1 MTLRLDPRRPIVWR
15 TPHSLQIGVDPMLA
29 HLDNVSDGDA
39 RLIDALVVGVTRAG
53 LAMLA
58 ERAGVLPH
66 RVDELLAGVSAA
78 MVDPTWSTP
87 AAAPRPTITVVGV
100 GVGAQRVAGVLVE
113 AGHPVAIAV
122 PGAMT
127 RGRRPATAVLVTEHV
142 IDPHEHERWLRRDVP
157 HLPIVFGEVSA
168 TIGPLVEVGVTACLR
183 CVERHRT
190 NDDYARPAIATQ
202 LWGQAAAAQSPA
214 LATEAAIEAL
224 RMLRTTGR
232 AAAPGTGSAARRS
245 GAAARGTG
253 SAARGS
259 DSPAATF
266 SVRLDADSGLR
277 TMREWWPNEGCGCR
291 GLTAL
296 PEPAPR
302 RETGSP
308 PAPPAPWSHAAPT
321 TVRAPFSRA

>member
-190 NDDYARPAIATQ
+190 NDDFARPAIATQ

-232 AAAPGTGSAARRS
+232 AAA
-245 GAAARGTG
+245 RGNG

-321 TVRAPFSRA
+321 TARAPFSRA

>member
-168 TIGPLVEVGVTACLR
+168 TIGPLVEVGETACLR

-232 AAAPGTGSAARRS
+232 
-245 GAAARGTG
+245 AAARGTG

>member
-66 RVDELLAGVSAA
+66 RVDELLAGVTAA

-142 IDPHEHERWLRRDVP
+142 IDPHEHERWLRRDVS

-190 NDDYARPAIATQ
+190 NDDFARPAIATQ

-224 RMLRTTGR
+224 RMLRTTSR
-232 AAAPGTGSAARRS
+232 
-245 GAAARGTG
+245 AAARGTG
-253 SAARGS
+253 
-259 DSPAATF
+259 SPAATF

-277 TMREWWPNEGCGCR
+277 TVREWWPNEGCGCR

-308 PAPPAPWSHAAPT
+308 PAPPAPWSRAAPT
-321 TVRAPFSRA
+321 TARAPFSRA

>member
-1 MTLRLDPRRPIVWR
+1 
-15 TPHSLQIGVDPMLA
+15 MLA

-39 RLIDALVVGVTRAG
+39 RLIEALVVGVTRAG

-66 RVDELLAGVSAA
+66 RVDELLAGVTAA

-127 RGRRPATAVLVTEHV
+127 RGRRPATAVLVTAHV

-190 NDDYARPAIATQ
+190 NDDFARPAIATQ

-224 RMLRTTGR
+224 RMLRTTSR
-232 AAAPGTGSAARRS
+232 A
-245 GAAARGTG
+245 
-253 SAARGS
+253 AARGS

-321 TVRAPFSRA
+321 TARAPFSRA